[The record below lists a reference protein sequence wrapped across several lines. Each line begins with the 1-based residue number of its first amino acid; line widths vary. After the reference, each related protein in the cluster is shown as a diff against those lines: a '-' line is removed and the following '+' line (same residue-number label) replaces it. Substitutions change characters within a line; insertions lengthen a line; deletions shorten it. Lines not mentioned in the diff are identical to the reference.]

1 MACSCALKARS
12 SGGDRSRTDLDLE
25 KLMKA
30 GWSVD
35 KKGKSYV
42 FVSPSP
48 EERKFKSSKD
58 VATYL
63 ESRGEYGLIFL
74 LSLPSCSCKMER
86 WRGKQRNRRR
96 GLSTRYGRRNWSF
109 ERVWWYACESRNVR
123 ASIGTN
129 TKKVRH
135 GSLHCVSVFITYCLP
150 SL

>member
-63 ESRGEYGLIFL
+63 ETRGEYGLY
-74 LSLPSCSCKMER
+74 SRCHCQAAAAKWSAGEESSETEDEDYQPDTEEETGVPSAYDDTPVKAGMSGQALEPTPKR
-86 WRGKQRNRRR
+86 
-96 GLSTRYGRRNWSF
+96 
-109 ERVWWYACESRNVR
+109 
-123 ASIGTN
+123 
-129 TKKVRH
+129 
-135 GSLHCVSVFITYCLP
+135 
-150 SL
+150 